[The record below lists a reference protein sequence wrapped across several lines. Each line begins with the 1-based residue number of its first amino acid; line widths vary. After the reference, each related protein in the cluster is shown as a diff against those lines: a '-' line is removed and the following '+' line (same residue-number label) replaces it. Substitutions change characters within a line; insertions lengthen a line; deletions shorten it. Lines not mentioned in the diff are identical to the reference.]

1 MQSTGPTD
9 MKHIDQLSDDEL
21 GLAVRQAVQAL
32 PDAPLALQRRA
43 IGLWPAQ
50 AAVGLAGLARAAL
63 NQIAAVLSFDSW
75 ATPGLAQGMRSMRS
89 PTRQLLYSAQGRDI
103 DLRIAP
109 SGDGFALAGQVL
121 GPDDSGAIALHRRG
135 VVHEAQLD
143 GLGEFRFDGVAPG
156 DYQLTLRLGADEIVL
171 PTVEVGEPTH

>member
-1 MQSTGPTD
+1 

-50 AAVGLAGLARAAL
+50 AASSLAGLARAAL

-75 ATPGLAQGMRSMRS
+75 ATPGLAQGMRAMRS

-121 GPDDSGAIALHRRG
+121 GPDDSGAIALHRQG
-135 VVHEAQLD
+135 VGHAAPHEAQLD